1 MKQHLSFTS
10 EFIFSFLLEVQ
21 RVCKT
26 EEQERAFKD
35 QPEII
40 LKLKRNTILFF
51 YSFFVKKEP
60 FESHKMFCLLYSFSE
75 RESMKI
81 NKKLI

>member
-1 MKQHLSFTS
+1 MKQRLSFTS

-21 RVCKT
+21 RVCKS

-40 LKLKRNTILFF
+40 LRLK
-51 YSFFVKKEP
+51 
-60 FESHKMFCLLYSFSE
+60 
-75 RESMKI
+75 
-81 NKKLI
+81 